1 MVVKRG
7 LDRVDINIKQK
18 FRTLA
23 KTLKVRK
30 STLMTTDNEIKA
42 RKSEA
47 AWIVHWA
54 AVATAIAAAAF
65 AQSAWF
71 GFATAFLTPITVW
84 MIVSIGTLFG
94 KKYEESALWSVFGVA
109 FAAAGAIV
117 LARTFFGLFP
127 LGGNLANAG
136 IAVCLTE
143 ALGWGAYTIFRGEKH
158 LPKAEEERKSPPSPR
173 RIKVRSVHGERVSL
187 GG

>member
-1 MVVKRG
+1 MVVKQG
-7 LDRVDINIKQK
+7 DDRVDINIKQN
-18 FRTLA
+18 FRMLA
-23 KTLKVRK
+23 TKLKGRY

-42 RKSEA
+42 RNREA

-54 AVATAIAAAAF
+54 AIATAIAAAAF

-84 MIVSIGTLFG
+84 MILSIGSLFG

-109 FAAAGAIV
+109 CGAAGAIV
-117 LARTFFGLFP
+117 LARTFFGLFS
-127 LGGNLANAG
+127 LAGNLANAG
-136 IAVCLTE
+136 IAVCVTE

-158 LPKAEEERKSPPSPR
+158 AAKAEEERKSQPSPR
-173 RIKVRSVHGERVSL
+173 RAKVRSVHGERVSL
-187 GG
+187 RG